1 MAARSLGLTAYRALV
16 RRGGTESETPYAP
29 RPQGE
34 LVWMHAAEA
43 GNVLAVLDLAKRL
56 MTMRDRVAVLVTLPE
71 SAAAHDIPTTETR
84 DLFVIQT
91 PSEHPEDVGRFL
103 EHWRPDFCLWT
114 WGALRPNL
122 VLETSARGC
131 AMVMIDA
138 DSAAFDGRRHR
149 WLPDVTRKLLA
160 TFEYVFARSDTALRR
175 LVNLGLPRAKGE
187 ATSALLAGG
196 QALRCADT
204 DLADMSACLVGRPVW
219 YATQVL
225 PEEIPVVL
233 AAHRQAL
240 RLSHR
245 LLLILHT
252 HDYATADQAY
262 ERARARRFTTIRWG
276 DDPYP
281 DETTQVMVVDDPGD
295 RGLFFRVAPVS
306 FLGSSLVS
314 GHGGCDPFEA
324 AALGSA
330 VLYGPKVRNY
340 LPSYGRLA
348 TAGAAR
354 IVNDAG
360 ALGNAVSRLI
370 APDQAAT
377 MAHAGWDVI
386 SEGAELADRVIE
398 LIQDRLDEKAGELD
412 ART

>member
-1 MAARSLGLTAYRALV
+1 MAARSLGLAAYRALV
-16 RRGGTESETPYAP
+16 RRAGVEPAP
-29 RPQGE
+29 EAPARPDGE
-34 LVWMHAAEA
+34 LVWLHAAEP

-56 MTMRDRVAVLVTLPE
+56 MAMRERLSVLVTLPD
-71 SAAAHDIPTTETR
+71 SASPADPPPCNAER
-84 DLFVIQT
+84 LFTV
-91 PSEHPEDVGRFL
+91 PVPGEHPDNVAGFL
-103 EHWRPDFCLWT
+103 EHWRPDLCLWT

-122 VLETSARGC
+122 VIETAARGC
-131 AMVMIDA
+131 PMVLIDA
-138 DSAAFDGRRHR
+138 DTAGFDGRRDR
-149 WLPDVTRKLLA
+149 WLPDLTRRLICC
-160 TFEYVFARSDTALRR
+160 FETALARSEASLKR
-175 LVNLGLPRAKGE
+175 LVQLGLPRERGV
-187 ATSALLAGG
+187 ATSPLLAGG
-196 QALRCADT
+196 QALNCADS
-204 DLADMSACLVGRPVW
+204 DLDDMSACLGGRPVW
-219 YATQVL
+219 YANQIL

-233 AAHRQAL
+233 SAHRQAL

-252 HDYATADQAY
+252 HDYATAGIAL
-262 ERARARRFTTIRWG
+262 ERARARGFTAIRWG
-276 DDPYP
+276 EDPYP
-281 DETTQVMVVDDPGD
+281 DEATQVMVADDPGD

-306 FLGSSLVS
+306 FLGSSLVA

-330 VLYGPKVRNY
+330 VLYGPKVRHY

-386 SEGAELADRVIE
+386 SEGAALTDRVID
-398 LIQDRLDEKAGELD
+398 LVQDRLDDLAG
-412 ART
+412 AA

>member
-16 RRGGTESETPYAP
+16 RRGGAEPAAAYPA
-29 RPQGE
+29 RPGGE
-34 LVWMHAAEA
+34 LVWFHAAEP

-56 MTMRDRVAVLVTLPE
+56 MAMRGRLSVLVTLPD
-71 SAAAHDIPTTETR
+71 SAAPSDPPPCATSNLFITR
-84 DLFVIQT
+84 V
-91 PSEHPEDVGRFL
+91 PGEHPDNVAAFL
-103 EHWRPDFCLWT
+103 DHWQPDFCIWT
-114 WGALRPNL
+114 WGGLRPNL
-122 VLETSARGC
+122 VLETAARGC
-131 AMVMIDA
+131 PMVMIDA
-138 DSAAFDGRRHR
+138 DNSGFDGRRDR
-149 WLPDVTRKLLA
+149 WLPDVTRRLLSS
-160 TFEYVFARSDTALRR
+160 FELALARSDSALRR
-175 LVNLGLPRAKGE
+175 LLQLGLPRNRGE

-196 QALRCADT
+196 EVLPCADS
-204 DLADMSACLVGRPVW
+204 DLADMSACLGGRPVW
-219 YATQVL
+219 YANQLL

-233 AAHRQAL
+233 GAHRQAL

-245 LLLILHT
+245 LLLILHA
-252 HDYATADQAY
+252 HDYATAEQAVQ
-262 ERARARRFTTIRWG
+262 RARARDFTVIRWG
-276 DDPYP
+276 EDPYP
-281 DETTQVMVVDDPGD
+281 DETTQVMVADDPGD

-306 FLGSSLVS
+306 FLGSSLVA
-314 GHGGCDPFEA
+314 GHGGSDPFEA

-330 VLYGPKVRNY
+330 VLYGPKVRHY

-386 SEGAELADRVIE
+386 SEGAALADRVIDMV
-398 LIQDRLDEKAGELD
+398 QDRLDDIAG
-412 ART
+412 AA

>member
-16 RRGGTESETPYAP
+16 RRGGAESAPAYAP

-56 MTMRDRVAVLVTLPE
+56 MAMRDRVTVLVTLPE
-71 SAAAHDIPTTETR
+71 GAAAHDIPTTEAR
-84 DLFVIQT
+84 DLFVIQA
-91 PSEHPEDVGRFL
+91 PSEHPENVERFL
-103 EHWRPDFCLWT
+103 DHWRPSFCLWT

-131 AMVMIDA
+131 PMMMIDA
-138 DSAAFDGRRHR
+138 DSAGFDGRRDR
-149 WLPDVTRKLLA
+149 WLPDVTRQLLA
-160 TFEYVFARSDTALRR
+160 TFELALTRSPVALRR
-175 LVNLGLPRAKGE
+175 LVQLGLPRTKGE
-187 ATSALLAGG
+187 ATSPLLAGG
-196 QALRCADT
+196 QALRCADS

-219 YATQVL
+219 YATQIL
-225 PEEIPVVL
+225 PEEIPVIL
-233 AAHRQAL
+233 TAHRQAL

-252 HDYATADQAY
+252 HDYATADIAY
-262 ERARARRFTTIRWG
+262 ERARARGFTTMRWG

-281 DETTQVMVVDDPGD
+281 DETTQVMVADDPGD

-324 AALGSA
+324 SALGSA

-398 LIQDRLDEKAGELD
+398 LMQDRLDEQMGA
-412 ART
+412 T

>member
-16 RRGGTESETPYAP
+16 RRGGAESAPAYAP

-56 MTMRDRVAVLVTLPE
+56 MAMRDRVAVLVTLPE
-71 SAAAHDIPTTETR
+71 GAAAHDIPTTEAR
-84 DLFVIQT
+84 DLFVVQA
-91 PSEHPEDVGRFL
+91 PSEHPENVERFL
-103 EHWRPDFCLWT
+103 EHWQPSLCLWT

-131 AMVMIDA
+131 PMMMIDA
-138 DSAAFDGRRHR
+138 DSAGFDGRRDR
-149 WLPDVTRKLLA
+149 WLPDVTRQLLSA
-160 TFEYVFARSDTALRR
+160 FELVFTRSPTALRR
-175 LVNLGLPRAKGE
+175 LVQLGLPRTKGE
-187 ATSALLAGG
+187 ATSPLLAGG
-196 QALRCADT
+196 QALRCADS

-219 YATQVL
+219 YATQIL

-233 AAHRQAL
+233 TAHRQAL

-252 HDYATADQAY
+252 HDYPTADIAY
-262 ERARARRFTTIRWG
+262 ERARARGFTTMRWG

-281 DETTQVMVVDDPGD
+281 DETTQVMVADDPGD

-324 AALGSA
+324 SALGSA

-398 LIQDRLDEKAGELD
+398 LMQDRLDEQMGA
-412 ART
+412 T